1 MSRSD
6 WSCYVSRYTRYF
18 AYPVYNGWCLL
29 RKLLMHIN
37 TCSFYSYIYIYW
49 MFRTKIRYSVDSD
62 FFFIYLLLRNIGR
75 QEPLSF
81 ICRNTL
87 IYAYVLGQFNA
98 IQGYYSI
105 VRRSKLLAKSIEN
118 QELRSR
124 LGMNIFMKNVH
135 NISFWI

>member
-1 MSRSD
+1 
-6 WSCYVSRYTRYF
+6 
-18 AYPVYNGWCLL
+18 
-29 RKLLMHIN
+29 
-37 TCSFYSYIYIYW
+37 

-87 IYAYVLGQFNA
+87 IYSYVLGQFNA

-105 VRRSKLLAKSIEN
+105 VRRSKLLAKSI
-118 QELRSR
+118 
-124 LGMNIFMKNVH
+124 
-135 NISFWI
+135 